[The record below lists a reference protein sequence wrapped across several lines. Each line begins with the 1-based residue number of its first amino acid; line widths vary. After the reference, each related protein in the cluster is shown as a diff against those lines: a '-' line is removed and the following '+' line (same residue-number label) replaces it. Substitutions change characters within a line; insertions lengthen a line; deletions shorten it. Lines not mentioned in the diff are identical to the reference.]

1 MYNGD
6 NDDDTKKDE
15 KQEEQYDPESG
26 KYDLGAEIGTRI
38 GEHEEDPSI

>member
-6 NDDDTKKDE
+6 DDDDAKTDE
-15 KQEEQYDPESG
+15 KQEEQYDPEAG
-26 KYDLGAEIGTRI
+26 KYDLGEEIGTRI